1 MMLLLYSVG
10 IRLYHFAACVA
21 ALFSAKAK
29 LFCDGRKG
37 VFEKLLKEVEQ
48 NHSPHIWFHCSSF
61 GEYEQGR
68 PVLHKLKAS
77 YPDHRIVLTF
87 FSPSGYA
94 QGVKDAAAD
103 CVLYLPSDSVAHA
116 RKWISLLNPSLAV
129 FVKYD
134 FWFHYMN
141 ELSSKKIPFVYVS
154 AIFRSN
160 QFFFKSWA
168 QSFLSILRKASAFYV
183 QNHSSAELLKQ
194 HGIHRVV
201 VTGDTRFDRVVQL
214 PGTPFSDAVIE
225 NFSKTDEP
233 VIVAGSTW
241 PQDHKLL
248 AEYINKNPSAK
259 MILIPHEVN
268 ESSISSFTSL
278 CNKKSILYSQADHL
292 HQPQASVLIIDRIGM
307 LSKIYRYATWC
318 YIGGGFGKGIHN
330 ILEGAVYGKPVV
342 FGPHYHK
349 FAEAVRLIQLGGAFA
364 VSDAAQLQTV
374 FNKFIATKEFT
385 EHAGAVSKNFVS
397 ENAGATD
404 AVMKQLQHLIS

>member
-1 MMLLLYSVG
+1 MMLLFYSIG

-21 ALFSAKAK
+21 ALFNAKAK
-29 LFCDGRKG
+29 LFCDGRKD
-37 VFEKLLKEVEQ
+37 VFEKLLKEVEE
-48 NHSPHIWFHCSSF
+48 NHSPRIWFHCSSF

-68 PVLHKLKAS
+68 PVLHKLKSS
-77 YPDHRIVLTF
+77 YPNHRIVLTF

-103 CVLYLPSDSVAHA
+103 CVLYLPSDSMAHA

-141 ELSSKKIPFVYVS
+141 ELSRKKIPFVYVS

-160 QFFFKSWA
+160 QFFFKPWA
-168 QSFLSILRKASAFYV
+168 KSFLSILNKASAFYV
-183 QNHSSAELLKQ
+183 QNHSSAELLKH
-194 HGIHRVV
+194 HGIHQVV

-214 PGTPFSDAVIE
+214 PSTPFTDAVIQ
-225 NFSKTDEP
+225 NFSKGDAP
-233 VIVAGSTW
+233 LIVAGSTW

-248 AEYINKNPSAK
+248 AEYINKSHAVK

-268 ESSISSFTSL
+268 QSSISSFTSL
-278 CNKKSILYSQADHL
+278 CNKKHIRYSQANHL
-292 HQPQASVLIIDRIGM
+292 HLPEATVLIIDRIGM

-342 FGPHYHK
+342 FGPQYQK
-349 FAEAVRLIQLGGAFA
+349 FAEAVRLIELGGAFA
-364 VSDAAQLQTV
+364 AADAAQLQNI
-374 FNKFIATKEFT
+374 FDKFIHTKEFT
-385 EHAGAVSKNFVS
+385 EHAGAVSKKFVF

-404 AVMKQLQHLIS
+404 AVMSQLQHIIS